1 MPQFR
6 VCIADFLNDDLA
18 PERAA
23 LGDIA
28 DLVAYDAANEDDLA
42 GKIDSADAVMLY
54 HNIEL
59 GKKTIDRLTNCKLII
74 RCGVG
79 FDNVDRSL
87 ARSKGIPVA
96 NVPDYGTEE
105 VADSAIGLML
115 ALTRGIHLF
124 NHRLQRESGP
134 WSYTQ
139 AKPIYRLRGRTFG
152 IIGLGRIG
160 IASAQRAK
168 AIGMKVVF
176 YDPIIADGFDK
187 AIGIERV
194 ESVKELMERSYVVSP
209 HCPLTPETHHIVN
222 AETISY
228 LARGS
233 YLVNTARGAVVD
245 LTCIPDA
252 LASGRLAGAGIDV
265 FPFEP
270 PPANHPLIVA
280 WKNPKHPAHDRLI
293 LNPHSAFYSE
303 EGLLEIRTKASA
315 ACRRA
320 LLGQPL
326 RNVVN

>member
-28 DLVAYDAANEDDLA
+28 DLVAYDAACEEDLA

-54 HNIEL
+54 HNIAL
-59 GKKTIDRLTNCKLII
+59 GPKTIDRLTNCKLII

-79 FDNVDRSL
+79 FDNVDRAL

-124 NHRLQRESGP
+124 NHRLQRDSGP

-139 AKPIYRLRGRTFG
+139 AKPLLRLRGRTFG
-152 IIGLGRIG
+152 IVGLGRIG

-168 AIGMKVVF
+168 SLGMKVIF
-176 YDPIIADGFDK
+176 YDPIIADGLDK

-194 ESVKELMERSYVVSP
+194 ETVKELMERSFVVSP
-209 HCPLTPETHHIVN
+209 HCPLTPETRHILN
-222 AETISY
+222 AETISFME
-228 LARGS
+228 RGS

-270 PPANHPLIVA
+270 PPADHPLIVA

-303 EGLLEIRTKASA
+303 EGLLEIRMKASA